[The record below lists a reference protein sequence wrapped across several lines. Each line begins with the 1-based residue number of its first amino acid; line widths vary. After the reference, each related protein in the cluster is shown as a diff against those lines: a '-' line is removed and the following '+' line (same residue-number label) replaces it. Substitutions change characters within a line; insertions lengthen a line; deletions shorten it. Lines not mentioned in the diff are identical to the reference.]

1 MKKKISVLAEVPTPS
16 GPCPIGIVK
25 ESLARDNCNWKFGWT
40 IGFAITNEA
49 LCIEDTASSLTI
61 PESEFM
67 DMAAEV
73 AGRNIYLRC
82 YPAQYDPD
90 GEDVHCLIDIFFK
103 SERTAKRFV
112 KRLVEYGKEKCK
124 KQKENEAADA
134 AKLKSKGK

>member
-25 ESLARDNCNWKFGWT
+25 ESLARDNCKWKSGWT

-49 LCIEDTASSLTI
+49 LCIEDTASSLNI

-103 SERTAKRFV
+103 SERTVKRFV
-112 KRLVEYGKEKCK
+112 KRLVEYGTEKCK
-124 KQKENEAADA
+124 KQKENEA
-134 AKLKSKGK
+134 G